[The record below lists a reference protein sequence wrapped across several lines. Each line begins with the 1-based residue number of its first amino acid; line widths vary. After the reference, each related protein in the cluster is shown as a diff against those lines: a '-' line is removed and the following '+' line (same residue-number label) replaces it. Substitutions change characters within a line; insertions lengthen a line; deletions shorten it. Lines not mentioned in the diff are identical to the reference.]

1 MHFCP
6 FAARF
11 AWKRGIAIKFTEA
24 TRPTPR
30 TVAGCGEDEKTI
42 SKEEL
47 EAIYGQPNKVNI
59 YTGEITH
66 VGEKHIEYDVIS
78 FTSCSGAIVL
88 LLDKGQPESVDPNLD
103 HGKAV
108 AIHAGAHPF
117 VNDRNLGFKLR
128 GNVASVGPEL
138 IDCIPTTMLFCQGV
152 INL

>member
-30 TVAGCGEDEKTI
+30 IVAGCGEDEKTI

-66 VGEKHIEYDVIS
+66 VGEKHIEYDVNS
-78 FTSCSGAIVL
+78 FTSCSGAIVF

-138 IDCIPTTMLFCQGV
+138 ID
-152 INL
+152 